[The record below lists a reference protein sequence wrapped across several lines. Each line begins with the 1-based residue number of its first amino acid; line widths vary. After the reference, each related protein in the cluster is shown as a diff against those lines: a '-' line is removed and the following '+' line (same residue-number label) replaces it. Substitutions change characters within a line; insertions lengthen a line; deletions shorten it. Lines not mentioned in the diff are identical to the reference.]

1 MSRLAQK
8 SETLPKAKPLYAY
21 FHGFESRHGELSQII
36 KLEKRINDLFPEDPK
51 LASFSQRFIHEGF
64 DPTIIRPIMSTSAQ
78 ARPKVISSI
87 EISTPAQNS
96 PPAQQVQPTNSP
108 KRPMPFEES
117 ENEAT
122 RPRKVARGESPLKGA
137 AGRRLDQ
144 QKRSRLPN
152 EVVQYEGQTNIHLPP
167 PPLPRDVLF
176 LLSIIPKASTYH
188 ATKFKPEEM
197 VRLIRDTHIP
207 NSVNQLRPP
216 LPPSSNGMALP
227 QMPQLTHS
235 QYNGTSQDFISSHS
249 HYTYFITATT
259 GSTMRHGKDCYHYP
273 LRIRSTKRRSEHQKL
288 YSRHKDCEILGLR
301 HSHDV

>member
-1 MSRLAQK
+1 MGRLSQK
-8 SETLPKAKPLYAY
+8 AETLPKAKPLYAY
-21 FHGFESRHGELSQII
+21 FHEFESRHGELSQII
-36 KLEKRINDLFPEDPK
+36 KLEKRISDLFPEDPK
-51 LASFSQRFIHEGF
+51 LASFSQRFTHEGF
-64 DPTIIRPIMSTSAQ
+64 DPTVIRPIISTSAQ
-78 ARPKVISSI
+78 ARPKLMPSI
-87 EISTPAQNS
+87 ETSTPAQNS
-96 PPAQQVQPTNSP
+96 PPTQYSQPTNSP

-117 ENEAT
+117 DNEAT

-152 EVVQYEGQTNIHLPP
+152 EVIQYEGQTNVYPPPP

-216 LPPSSNGMALP
+216 PPLSSNGIGLP
-227 QMPQLTHS
+227 QMPQTTHN
-235 QYNGTSQDFISSHS
+235 QYNGTFQRSISYPIPTTHPIPV
-249 HYTYFITATT
+249 TVITIARRREDRY
-259 GSTMRHGKDCYHYP
+259 GQSM
-273 LRIRSTKRRSEHQKL
+273 TK
-288 YSRHKDCEILGLR
+288 
-301 HSHDV
+301 